1 MMVSKALAS
10 SSFILL
16 TSIEDKKTGVE
27 SVRMPRSLPRV
38 LFLHGH
44 VARHACIP
52 DTLHTMI
59 DTDVGKG
66 THGLNI
72 NMRQPLAVEGFQAHD
87 QWHNSGFADGSSC
100 LFYKG

>member
-44 VARHACIP
+44 IARHACIP

-87 QWHNSGFADGSSC
+87 QWHNSGFADGSSR